1 MSSSNLAQQYQKKT
15 DREHILDNPDTYIG
29 SVEHVD
35 ASMYVFDEA
44 AGHIMLRTIDYI
56 PGLYKLFDEGVVNCR
71 DHVIRMIQRSE
82 SAGGSNT
89 KLVTHIEIAVSE
101 DGTIELTNDGNGI
114 DVAKHPEYDIWIPEL
129 IFGHL
134 RTSTNY
140 DKDEQKIVG
149 GKNGFGFKLA
159 LIWSTYGRVETVD
172 HIRGLKYV
180 QEFRNNLTEIGAPEI
195 TKIKTAKPY
204 TKVCFR
210 PDYARLRI
218 GGLTADMLS
227 LIKKRVY
234 DIAAVTDQSTKKVKV
249 SYNGTQVPVKNFQN
263 YIDLYIGPKE
273 ETKRVYETTDERW
286 EYAVAMSETHEFQQ
300 VSFVNGI
307 ATSKGGKHVDY
318 IVGQIT
324 RKLVD
329 YIEKKK
335 KIRVNPAS
343 IKEQLILFLRCDVV
357 NPSFDSQTKDY
368 MNTPSNKFGS
378 SCTVSDGFIEKIA
391 KMGVMDLACSLTEA
405 KESKMAAKK
414 TDGAKTKTIRGIANF
429 VDANYSGTERS
440 GECVL
445 VLCEGLSAMS
455 GVISGLTSEDRNTIG
470 VYPLKGKLLNVRGEA
485 SKKIS
490 ENKEITDLKKILG
503 LENGKVYATI
513 EDVNRNLRYGKIM
526 VMTDQDLD
534 GSHIKGLCIN
544 LFHSEW
550 ASLTQIPGFIS
561 FMNTPILR
569 ATKGQ
574 QKLLFYHQGE
584 YDGWKQTMDAAPG
597 NGAKGWTIK
606 YFKGLGTST
615 SAEFKEYFANK
626 KIVDFTH
633 DTEKSDDAIDMVF
646 NKKRPDDRKT
656 WLENYNK
663 HAFLDTNRP
672 AVSYDEFI
680 YHEMIH
686 FSTYD
691 CARSIPNMVDGLKT
705 SLRKILYCAFKRP
718 LTSEL
723 KVAQFSGYVSEH
735 SSYHHGEASLNAAIV
750 AMAQNFVGSNN
761 INLLM
766 PNGQFGTRLQGGDD
780 SASERYIF
788 TLLNS
793 LARAIFPD
801 VDDAVLQYINDDG
814 TIVEPEYYVPIIPF
828 ALVNGISGIGT
839 GFSCSIQPYH
849 PLVLVDYLKRKL
861 TAESTDGYVEDG
873 KDFVPYYEGFK
884 GTVDKIGEQKFAIR
898 GTYERIDAEDKVRI
912 TELPIGSW
920 TMPYITF
927 LEGLVDGGVDKTGKK
942 IAPTLKDFKSNST
955 EVAVDII
962 VQFSKGVLALMTN
975 DTLEKTLKLATTVS
989 TSNMH
994 MFNAE
999 CKLHKYESV
1008 AEIIDE
1014 FYGVRLSTY
1023 AKRKANQVQVMEQKL
1038 VKLSNR
1044 AKYIMGNLNDT
1055 IDLRRK
1061 TNETVVSLLE
1071 SKGFDRIDGDY
1082 KYLIKMPM
1090 DSVTKENVEAILKEK
1105 TDTEEALEIL
1115 KSTSCETMWMRELT
1129 NFETEYT
1136 KYKMAREAIQNPEPA
1151 TGTGK
1156 EGKKKVVK
1164 TITKVAKK

>member
-1 MSSSNLAQQYQKKT
+1 MTSNLAQQYQKKT

-35 ASMYVFDEA
+35 ASMYVFDEQ
-44 AGHIMLRTIDYI
+44 AGHIMLRTIEYI

-71 DHVIRMIQRSE
+71 DHVIRMLQRSE
-82 SAGGSNT
+82 TVAGVNDT
-89 KLVTHIEIAVSE
+89 KLVTHIEIAVSA
-101 DGTIELTNDGNGI
+101 DGTIEMTNDGNGI

-140 DKDEQKIVG
+140 DKEEQKIVG

-172 HIRGLKYV
+172 HVRGLKYV
-180 QEFRNNLTEIGAPEI
+180 QEFRGNLTEIGAPEI
-195 TKIKTAKPY
+195 TKIKTTKPY

-210 PDYARLRI
+210 PDYQRLKI
-218 GGLTADMLS
+218 GGLTPDMLS
-227 LIKKRVY
+227 LLKKRVY

-249 SYNGTQVPVKNFQN
+249 SYNGIQVPVKNFQN

-307 ATSKGGKHVDY
+307 ATNKGGKHVDY

-378 SCTVSDGFIEKIA
+378 SCTVSDGFIEKVA

-414 TDGAKTKTIRGIANF
+414 TDGSKTKTIRGIANF
-429 VDANYSGTERS
+429 VDANYSGGERS

-470 VYPLKGKLLNVRGEA
+470 VYPLKGKLLNVRGEVA
-485 SKKIS
+485 KKIA

-503 LENGKVYATI
+503 LENGKVYASI
-513 EDVNRNLRYGKIM
+513 EDVHRNLRYGKIM

-550 ASLTQIPGFIS
+550 ASLTEIPGFIS

-584 YDGWKQTMDAAPG
+584 YDSWKSGLSATGSGSD
-597 NGAKGWTIK
+597 KGWTIK

-633 DTEKSDDAIDMVF
+633 DAAKSNDAIDMVF

-656 WLENYNK
+656 WLENYDK
-663 HAFLDTNRP
+663 HAFLDTSKP

-680 YHEMIH
+680 NNEMIH

-793 LARAIFPD
+793 LARAIFPN
-801 VDDAVLQYINDDG
+801 VDDAILNYIDDDG
-814 TIVEPEYYVPIIPF
+814 TIVEPEYYVPVIPF

-839 GFSCSIQPYH
+839 GFSCSIQPYN
-849 PLVLVDYLKRKL
+849 PLATVDYLKKKL
-861 TAESTDGYVEDG
+861 QCQDTSDT
-873 KDFVPYYEGFK
+873 DFVPYYEGFK
-884 GTVDKIGEQKFAIR
+884 GTVERIGEQKFAIK
-898 GTYERIDAEDKVRI
+898 GTYERNNTEDKVRI
-912 TELPIGSW
+912 TELPIGTW

-962 VQFSKGVLALMTN
+962 VQFPKGVLVTMTN
-975 DTLEKTLKLATTVS
+975 EAIEKTLKLATTVS

-999 CKLHKYESV
+999 CKLHKYETV

-1014 FYGVRLSTY
+1014 FYEVRLSTY
-1023 AKRKANQVQVMEQKL
+1023 AKRKANQVKVMEHKL

-1061 TNETVVSLLE
+1061 SNEAVVKLLE
-1071 SKGFDRIDGDY
+1071 EKGFDRIDGEY
-1082 KYLIKMPM
+1082 TYLIKMPM

-1105 TDTEEALEIL
+1105 ADTETELDIL
-1115 KSTSCETMWMRELT
+1115 RGTSCETMWMQELV
-1129 NFETEYT
+1129 NFETKYG
-1136 KYKMAREAIQNPEPA
+1136 KYKMAREAIQNPAPKSGAKPA
-1151 TGTGK
+1151 SATTT
-1156 EGKKKVVK
+1156 KKVVK
-1164 TITKVAKK
+1164 KVSK

>member
-1 MSSSNLAQQYQKKT
+1 MSSLAQQYQKKT

-35 ASMYVFDEA
+35 ASMYVFDEQ
-44 AGHIMLRTIDYI
+44 AGHIMLRTIEYI

-71 DHVIRMIQRSE
+71 DHVIRMLQRSE
-82 SAGGSNT
+82 TVAGVNDT
-89 KLVTHIEIAVSE
+89 KLVTHIEVSVSA
-101 DGTIELTNDGNGI
+101 DGTIEMTNDGNGI

-140 DKDEQKIVG
+140 DKEEQKIVG

-172 HIRGLKYV
+172 HMRGLKYV
-180 QEFRNNLTEIGAPEI
+180 QEFRGNLTEIGAPEI
-195 TKIKTAKPY
+195 TKIKTTKPY

-210 PDYARLRI
+210 PDYQRLKI
-218 GGLTADMLS
+218 GGLTPDMLS
-227 LIKKRVY
+227 LLKKRVY

-249 SYNGTQVPVKNFQN
+249 SYNGVQVPVKNFQN

-307 ATSKGGKHVDY
+307 ATNKGGKHVDY

-378 SCTVSDGFIEKIA
+378 SCTVSDGFIEKVA

-414 TDGAKTKTIRGIANF
+414 TDGSKTKTIRGIANF
-429 VDANYSGTERS
+429 VDANYSGGERS

-470 VYPLKGKLLNVRGEA
+470 VYPLKGKLLNVRGEVA
-485 SKKIS
+485 KKIA

-503 LENGKVYATI
+503 LENGKVYASI
-513 EDVNRNLRYGKIM
+513 EDVHRNLRYGKIM

-550 ASLTQIPGFIS
+550 ASLTEIPGFIS

-584 YDGWKQTMDAAPG
+584 YDSWKSQMEATG
-597 NGAKGWTIK
+597 GSKGWTIK

-633 DTEKSDDAIDMVF
+633 DAAKSNDAIDMVF

-656 WLENYNK
+656 WLENYDK
-663 HAFLDTNRP
+663 HAFLDTSKP

-680 YHEMIH
+680 NNEMIH

-788 TLLNS
+788 TLLNN

-801 VDDAVLQYINDDG
+801 VDDAILKYIDDDG

-839 GFSCSIQPYH
+839 GFSCSIQPYN
-849 PLVLVDYLKRKL
+849 PLAMVDYLKRKL
-861 TAESTDGYVEDG
+861 QVGTTVEG
-873 KDFVPYYEGFK
+873 VVDFVPYYEGFK
-884 GTVDKIGEQKFAIR
+884 GTVERVGEQKFAIK
-898 GTYERIDAEDKVRI
+898 GTYERLDTEDKVRI
-912 TELPIGSW
+912 TELPIGTW

-962 VQFSKGVLALMTN
+962 VQFPKGVLVTMTN
-975 DTLEKTLKLATTVS
+975 EAIEKTLKLATTVS

-999 CKLHKYESV
+999 CKLHKYETV

-1014 FYGVRLSTY
+1014 FYEVRLSTY
-1023 AKRKANQVQVMEQKL
+1023 AKRKANQVKVMEHKL

-1061 TNETVVSLLE
+1061 SNEAVVKLLE
-1071 SKGFDRIDGDY
+1071 EKGFDRIDGEY
-1082 KYLIKMPM
+1082 TYLIKMPM

-1105 TDTEEALEIL
+1105 ADTETELDIL
-1115 KSTSCETMWMRELT
+1115 RGTSCETMWMQELV
-1129 NFETEYT
+1129 NFETKYG
-1136 KYKMAREAIQNPEPA
+1136 KYKMAREAIQNPAPKSGAKSAA
-1151 TGTGK
+1151 TT
-1156 EGKKKVVK
+1156 KKVVK
-1164 TITKVAKK
+1164 KVSK